1 MLNLL
6 NIQLLL
12 PALFPVSGTFYSQM
26 SLISQRLPCPDITE
40 SPGWENRRRRQDDD
54 VLLEA
59 TVTVD
64 KTIQIQVENTF
75 IRWLKTREKGAV
87 SLDNKKIICWY
98 CGGVWL
104 HYTVNTNV
112 MSLYLHSGGEDAF
125 DSLADCANEISRLLY
140 QNHSD
145 VSIKWTEHPHRRKY
159 LKDTTGT

>member
-1 MLNLL
+1 MPGYYR
-6 NIQLLL
+6 I
-12 PALFPVSGTFYSQM
+12 P
-26 SLISQRLPCPDITE
+26 
-40 SPGWENRRRRQDDD
+40 PGWEKRRRRQDDD

-87 SLDNKKIICWY
+87 SLDNKKITCWY

-125 DSLADCANEISRLLY
+125 DSLADCANEIARLLY